1 MKEHGLN
8 IEKKL
13 VLDCAKLCDFL
24 DHPLKLNILKY
35 ANEIKKVLSKEIKM
49 VENFICF
56 HLFLF
61 ILVMFKCGRRFGV
74 PKTVF
79 WRKKLK
85 LKKYVFFPTFFKKA

>member
-1 MKEHGLN
+1 MKDHGLN
-8 IEKKL
+8 FEKKL

-24 DHPLKLNILKY
+24 DHPLKSNILKY
-35 ANEIKKVLSKEIKM
+35 ANEIKKILNKEIKM
-49 VENFICF
+49 VEKLIGF

-79 WRKKLK
+79 WRKKLE
-85 LKKYVFFPTFFKKA
+85 LKKYAIFCSFFKKA